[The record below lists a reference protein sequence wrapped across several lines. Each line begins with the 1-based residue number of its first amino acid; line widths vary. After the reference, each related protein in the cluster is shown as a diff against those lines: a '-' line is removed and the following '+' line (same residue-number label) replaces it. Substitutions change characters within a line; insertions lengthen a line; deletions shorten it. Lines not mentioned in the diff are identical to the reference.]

1 MSDRPNIVHIDLR
14 SLSEDYADLRY
25 SQENLNAFEP
35 RRLPLAQIADL
46 IDLMER
52 DYYVTLPEDYATTG
66 RRLYDWIDG
75 SGELSTLLAGSGTT
89 VLAIALS
96 ERLAHLPWEVMHD
109 ERGFLVARSQPVIP
123 VRWRARREGDRL
135 SWAAGEV
142 PNRPLQMLFMATSPV
157 GVEPVLDFEGEE
169 GRILAATKRQ
179 PLSLT
184 VEESGCLDELENL
197 LASYDRDH
205 FDVVHLSGHAWI
217 SEDGPRFVAETETG
231 DRADVSSDEIAK
243 ALQFRFPAV
252 MFLSGCRTGQ
262 AGRGSRGAGEVPSMA
277 AALLTAG
284 ANAVLGWGRPVR
296 DTDGILAAEA
306 LYKALSEAKTL
317 PEALA
322 LTYQAMIRA
331 NAQDKTQGRDWH
343 LLRLYVTGE
352 MPQNLVTPLR
362 TARRQ
367 KAQRPSMATEFL
379 DAAEQVKVASRES
392 FVGRR
397 RPLQACLRSLRDPD
411 GVGVLLYGMGGLGKS
426 SLAARICDR
435 MTHFERVVLFGPLD
449 EAELVKRLVNS
460 LAGKIANL
468 ELKQRVQDPNVA
480 LTDRLREVF
489 EADLARPF
497 LLVLDDFEANLEP
510 VAAAANEK
518 SFRLKATKQAN
529 PARVWKALM
538 AALAAAESVSA
549 MGHRLVITCRYDFE
563 LGGERLAQRLYKQ
576 PLARLQQADLD
587 KKCRQLAAFGDKSTI
602 EPDLRERAMR
612 LADGNP
618 RLLEWLDKVLRHPV
632 ALGPGLAAKGSVAA
646 VLDRLEA
653 EPAELREQ
661 VLAAVLLA
669 QIDAPMREMLAR
681 AAVYELPVPRAAILE
696 ISEAG
701 ADRVAIEGL
710 IARSVALGLLEQ
722 SADEGLRVPR
732 VLGFDSAQPTA
743 IVAQAAQVLYRLWW
757 EVVESCSEV
766 QGLEI
771 HRLAVAGKEKEVTET
786 IAKAI
791 STQWLYGSRFRET
804 VKLLEESLEVKQSGE
819 LLYRAASA
827 YQNLGETLK
836 ASELF
841 QLAVNSFPENL
852 ESEERLGAKAATLHQ
867 LASLKAN
874 QGDVEGAIALYQQS
888 LEIEEQI
895 DNVQGKAATLHQL
908 AILKANQGDVEGA
921 IALYQQSLEIQEKI
935 GNVQG
940 KAATLHCLAILKANQ
955 GDVEGAIALY
965 QQSLDIQEKIGNVQ
979 GKAATLHCLAILKA
993 NQGDV

>member
-1 MSDRPNIVHIDLR
+1 MRDRPNIIHVDLR

-25 SQENLNAFEP
+25 SQENLNDFEA

-135 SWAAGEV
+135 SWAEREV

-184 VEESGCLDELENL
+184 VEESGCLEELENL
-197 LASYDRDH
+197 LASYERDY

-217 SEDGPRFVAETETG
+217 SEDGPRFVTETETG

-296 DTDGILAAEA
+296 DVDGILAAEA

-331 NAQDKTQGRDWH
+331 NAQDRTQGRDWH

-362 TARRQ
+362 TRGRQ

-397 RPLQACLRSLRDPD
+397 RPLQACLRALRDPD

-435 MTHFERVVLFGPLD
+435 LTYFERVVLFGPLD
-449 EAELVKRLVNS
+449 EAALVNS
-460 LAGKIANL
+460 LAGKLADL
-468 ELKQRVQDPNVA
+468 ELKQRVEDPNVA

-518 SFRLKATKQAN
+518 SFRLKATEQAN

-602 EPDLRERAMR
+602 EPDLRQRAMR

-618 RLLEWLDKVLRHPV
+618 RLLEWLDKVLRHPE

-696 ISEAG
+696 IGEAG
-701 ADRVAIEGL
+701 ADGVGDRK
-710 IARSVALGLLEQ
+710 
-722 SADEGLRVPR
+722 P
-732 VLGFDSAQPTA
+732 DSAGGGA
-743 IVAQAAQVLYRLWW
+743 
-757 EVVESCSEV
+757 
-766 QGLEI
+766 G
-771 HRLAVAGKEKEVTET
+771 AV
-786 IAKAI
+786 
-791 STQWLYGSRFRET
+791 
-804 VKLLEESLEVKQSGE
+804 
-819 LLYRAASA
+819 
-827 YQNLGETLK
+827 
-836 ASELF
+836 
-841 QLAVNSFPENL
+841 
-852 ESEERLGAKAATLHQ
+852 GAEC
-867 LASLKAN
+867 
-874 QGDVEGAIALYQQS
+874 G
-888 LEIEEQI
+888 
-895 DNVQGKAATLHQL
+895 
-908 AILKANQGDVEGA
+908 
-921 IALYQQSLEIQEKI
+921 
-935 GNVQG
+935 
-940 KAATLHCLAILKANQ
+940 
-955 GDVEGAIALY
+955 
-965 QQSLDIQEKIGNVQ
+965 
-979 GKAATLHCLAILKA
+979 
-993 NQGDV
+993 